1 MTLPCAD
8 IKARLDAANRAYDRL
23 VAGEQVVVIV
33 DAFRSRV
40 EYKPAEL
47 SQLTQQIA
55 VLQAQYDA
63 CINPGKVTALTRPV
77 TFRF

>member
-1 MTLPCAD
+1 MTDSCAE
-8 IKARLDAANRAYDRL
+8 IKTRLDAANRAYDRL

-33 DAFRSRV
+33 DAQRSRV
-40 EYKPAEL
+40 EYSPAKL
-47 SQLTQQIA
+47 SDLTQQIQ

-63 CINPGKVTALTRPV
+63 CVNPGKVTALTRPV